1 MHALNR
7 ATRPAE
13 IYARMSDILRG
24 MEVGARMPPYRE
36 LKARLDAPQR
46 SIDLVYERLEEEGA
60 VRRRQGDATYVLDPW
75 AGGSFVCLLSSG
87 YLMGDAGTYAR
98 LFYLALERLVHANH
112 PKTSTLILMTTE
124 GNFVNEEREKQVRE
138 RLPMLQHQTRL
149 LGAFSTYELRMP
161 ATQAVC
167 RKLNLPCVS
176 FWPPEAPGSI
186 LFPTSSDLIETG
198 LRHLAE
204 EGWRDIQVMGMSV
217 QPAAVRELAARLFPN
232 AAGRPKV
239 ECHVIPQDL
248 ASWQAN
254 EDAWI
259 AFIRARIRANSLPE
273 ALLFADDTVCR
284 MALLGAS
291 MEGVSLAERCAIVT
305 QSSKDL
311 PVRATRDLTRLEF
324 DFDLIAAEALRMM
337 ESLLR
342 GAVRPHRN
350 PIPVALHVGRSSRR
364 GDYR

>member
-1 MHALNR
+1 MHSLNR

-46 SIDLVYERLEEEGA
+46 SLDLVYERLEEEGA

-149 LGAFSTYELRMP
+149 LGAFSTYELQQP
-161 ATQAVC
+161 ATQAMF

-176 FWPPEAPGSI
+176 FWPPEAPSTV
-186 LFPTSSDLIETG
+186 LFMNSTEVIAAG

-204 EGWRDIQVMGMSV
+204 QGWRDILVMGMSLK
-217 QPAAVRELAARLFPN
+217 PAEVRELAARLFPN
-232 AAGRPKV
+232 ASDRPKI

-259 AFIRARIRANSLPE
+259 AFIRARIRANSLPD

-291 MEGVSLAERCAIVT
+291 IEGVALAERCAIVT

-311 PVRATRDLTRLEF
+311 PVRATRDLTRLEL
-324 DFDLIAAEALRMM
+324 DFDQIATEAVRIMEALF
-337 ESLLR
+337 R
-342 GAVRPHRN
+342 GAVYPHRN
-350 PIPVALHVGRSSRR
+350 PVPPALHIGQSSRR